1 MFKLFKKN
9 ANIDNPI
16 DLPIDKPVKKK
27 RKSNKSI
34 DKPIDKPVKRKKT
47 KQVDNQVISI
57 TSNDKPNKGKKIIGN
72 WIINDYCTRV
82 KNIVSLGI
90 KEKRK
95 LVKDKEY
102 KRKEYKRKEKI
113 KYKIV
118 NNTLV
123 NAKKND
129 VGPNIINIHY
139 N

>member
-34 DKPIDKPVKRKKT
+34 DKPIVKPVKRKKT

-102 KRKEYKRKEKI
+102 KRKEKI

-123 NAKKND
+123 KAKKND
-129 VGPNIINIHY
+129 VGSNIINIHY

>member
-1 MFKLFKKN
+1 MFKLFKKT

-16 DLPIDKPVKKK
+16 DLPIDKPVKRK
-27 RKSNKSI
+27 RKSNKS
-34 DKPIDKPVKRKKT
+34 IDKPVKRKKT

-72 WIINDYCTRV
+72 WIINDCCTRV
-82 KNIVSLGI
+82 KTIVSLGI

-95 LVKDKEY
+95 LVKDKI
-102 KRKEYKRKEKI
+102 YKRKEKI

-118 NNTLV
+118 NNTLIK
-123 NAKKND
+123 AKKND
-129 VGPNIINIHY
+129 VGPSIINIHY